1 MEPSMF
7 LTRLIGIV
15 TTVISISL
23 LLNREFYAQAVH
35 KYLKDKGFLLLAGL
49 LSLVTGASILL
60 MHPSWDGWA
69 MLIPLIGLIALL
81 KGISLLL
88 FPQSMISLT
97 KSLTKR
103 STWISFAIIDLCFGL
118 FFLYQGFLA

>member
-1 MEPSMF
+1 MSENFF
-7 LTRLIGIV
+7 LTV
-15 TTVISISL
+15 VSVSL
-23 LLNREFYAQAVH
+23 LLNRSFYAHAVH
-35 KYLKDKGFLLLAGL
+35 KYLKDKGFLLLSGL
-49 LSLVTGASILL
+49 LSLVAGSSVLL
-60 MHPSWDGWA
+60 LHPTWNGWQ

-88 FPQSMISLT
+88 FPESMINLT

-103 STWISFAIIDLCFGL
+103 STWVSFAIIDFCFGL